1 MRKRDGDRWVLTENI
16 EEMNILAGC
25 NAEGTAT
32 VGEFHARDRF
42 TKIERGHLAQCSE
55 IPPSNFAIFSSAD
68 THSSVLAFVPNKT
81 LNNAFARQAV
91 GIGAKD
97 KRFRVR
103 SAKVKKTDFLLVS
116 TSKEVL
122 RGLLRVQSD
131 RADNVVVRKSMKSF
145 ASVGIPNLRSEIGT
159 TGNGSR
165 SIK

>member
-1 MRKRDGDRWVLTENI
+1 MRKRDGDRRVLTENI

-32 VGEFHARDRF
+32 MGEFHARDGF
-42 TKIERGHLAQCSE
+42 AKIERGDLAQCSE
-55 IPPSNFAIFSSAD
+55 VPPSENSQNQFCCTVDGTRKMSCNAPNFAIFSSAD

-97 KRFRVR
+97 KRFSVR

-116 TSKEVL
+116 TLPYVIRQALSE
-122 RGLLRVQSD
+122 
-131 RADNVVVRKSMKSF
+131 
-145 ASVGIPNLRSEIGT
+145 SVSEY
-159 TGNGSR
+159 SQ
-165 SIK
+165 